1 MPVQLELLDSDRTGK
16 PRSIWSQLPASTRHE
31 IIELFAALL
40 VSTIRPSPT
49 TEEAASEPC
58 ED

>member
-1 MPVQLELLDSDRTGK
+1 MPAQLDLLDSDRAVN
-16 PRSIWSQLPASTRHE
+16 PRSIWSQLPASARQE

-40 VSTIRPSPT
+40 VATVRPSPT
-49 TEEAASEPC
+49 TEEAASEPR